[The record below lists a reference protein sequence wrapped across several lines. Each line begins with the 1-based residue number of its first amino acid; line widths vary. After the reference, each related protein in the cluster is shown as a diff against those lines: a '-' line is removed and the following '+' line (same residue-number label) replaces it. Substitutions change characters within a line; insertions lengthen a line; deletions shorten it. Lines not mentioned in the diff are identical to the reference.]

1 MGPLIRLSA
10 LFAVVQHALRSITVY
25 CYSYITHDQVSELT
39 KSLINGVSY
48 VSTSPLLE
56 LSTLSLRFILCL
68 VTVLV
73 SGSDFLICIFPG
85 KYWTLCLTGHRPR
98 LDETE

>member
-39 KSLINGVSY
+39 KSLING
-48 VSTSPLLE
+48 TPKGNRTPLTHVKGE
-56 LSTLSLRFILCL
+56 CPNR
-68 VTVLV
+68 
-73 SGSDFLICIFPG
+73 
-85 KYWTLCLTGHRPR
+85 
-98 LDETE
+98 